1 MVIRDISDSASL
13 IRELRESEER
23 YRNMFLNNP
32 QPMWIFDLETLS
44 FLEVNNAAIKHYGYS
59 RDEFLSMTVK
69 DIRPAEDIH
78 AFRKFLRSSR
88 EELVQ
93 AGEWR
98 HQKKNKEI
106 INVEIV
112 SHAIT
117 YNGRKARH
125 VLILDVTMKRQAE
138 KRLIDKDVEFRK
150 LSANFQ
156 DMIFQFTREPDGK
169 YSVPIAS
176 DGIRNVFGVNPEE
189 VKYDFSPIARAIH
202 PDDLQRVIACIEKS
216 AREMSFFSC
225 EFRVLIPGRPVQWIF
240 ARSTPERLADGSI
253 TWYGFNANITY
264 LKEIEEALRQSEE
277 KFRRMYEDGPSGIV
291 LVDKS
296 MRYIMANSA
305 FCRLV
310 GYNCE
315 EIKGFTFLDIT
326 HPDDRA
332 RGVINFR
339 GMIGGMIGQYKYEK
353 RYIRKDRTEIWVSIT
368 ITAINSNDG
377 KFLYSLGIVEDINE
391 RKKAEEK
398 INLLN
403 TRLRLLVDATRS
415 IAKTYSMDSIMHT
428 VHTTARNIMNA
439 EGSSFILR
447 EGEYCH
453 YADENAVTP
462 LFKGKTYP
470 LADCISGWA
479 IKNKQLVAIK
489 DIYSDERIPTD
500 LYRETFV
507 KSLAIA
513 PIRQN
518 DPLGAIGVYWDRC
531 YEPSPEEL
539 QLLQT
544 LADATAKAV
553 ENIHLIEGLEQ
564 RINDRTSELQT
575 LYKEMEAFSY
585 SVSHDLRAPLRH
597 ISGFAEIMVKQFSEQ
612 LPESGRGH
620 LNTII
625 TAANKMGVLIDDLL
639 KLSRTGSIEL
649 KKSFHKMEQIV
660 KDGLNQIIPIAGQR
674 NIKWTI
680 GKLPEVYGDY
690 NLLRLV
696 WENLIDNAVKYTR
709 LKETAEIS
717 IGHRVE
723 GSRQIF
729 YIKDNGVGFD
739 MKYADKLFGVFQRM
753 HSQDEFEGT
762 GVGLA
767 NVRRIITRH
776 GGETW
781 AESEPGIG
789 SAFYFSLPKIPAIL

>member
-1 MVIRDISDSASL
+1 MKRKKTSMIIRDISDSANL

-69 DIRPAEDIH
+69 DIHPAEDNH
-78 AFRKFLRSSR
+78 AFQKYLRFSR

-106 INVEIV
+106 ITVEIV

-138 KRLIDKDVEFRK
+138 QRLIDKDVEFRK
-150 LSANFQ
+150 LSAAFQ

-202 PDDLQRVIACIEKS
+202 PDDLQRVIACIENS

-277 KFRRMYEDGPSGIV
+277 KFRRIYEDGPSGIV

-339 GMIGGMIGQYKYEK
+339 SLIGGTIGEYKSEK

-470 LADCISGWA
+470 LTDCISGWA

-489 DIYSDERIPTD
+489 DIYSDERIPTE

-518 DPLGAIGVYWDRC
+518 DPLGAIGVYWDKY
-531 YEPSPEEL
+531 YEPSAEEL

-564 RINDRTSELQT
+564 RINDRTSELRT
-575 LYKEMEAFSY
+575 LYREMEAFSY

-597 ISGFAEIMVKQFSEQ
+597 INGFAEILVKQYSEF
-612 LPESGRGH
+612 LPEDGRDN
-620 LNTII
+620 LKII
-625 TAANKMGVLIDDLL
+625 IGAAKKMGMLIDDLL

-680 GKLPEVYGDY
+680 GKLPE
-690 NLLRLV
+690 
-696 WENLIDNAVKYTR
+696 
-709 LKETAEIS
+709 EI
-717 IGHRVE
+717 GRAHV
-723 GSRQIF
+723 
-729 YIKDNGVGFD
+729 
-739 MKYADKLFGVFQRM
+739 
-753 HSQDEFEGT
+753 
-762 GVGLA
+762 
-767 NVRRIITRH
+767 
-776 GGETW
+776 
-781 AESEPGIG
+781 
-789 SAFYFSLPKIPAIL
+789 